1 MNLSLGEGR
10 PERLTGAVVSG
21 EYFDVLR
28 TRAWRGRLIARDD
41 DRVTGG
47 HPVAV
52 ISYGL
57 WRRLFGASDQVIGQK
72 IHINSY
78 PFTVIGVAPP
88 GFVGVSLD
96 NLPEVWVPMTM
107 TNQALPGLPPDFSP
121 LTSRHFF
128 WLNIVG
134 RLKPG
139 TTIAQAQGQ
148 LDVIARRRAAAESKE
163 RPRAVREG
171 RLRREP
177 RDRDAVVGAVSPH
190 VVGPAGCRR
199 ARDAHRV
206 RRRGGP
212 AAGARRAATE
222 EIAVRLAIGAT
233 RGRIIRQLLVESL
246 LLAAIASVAGLLL
259 ASWSGAGL
267 LTLLPADFPLAP
279 TVAGPTSEPR
289 VLLFTVLVTA
299 CRGLAFGLA
308 PAWRAS
314 RPALVPALK
323 QEATS
328 AAGRRVGLRHVF
340 VVAELALSV
349 LLLVGAGLLVRTVL
363 AFTHISPGFNTT
375 NVLVASTDVALQG
388 YSEERGRAFFD
399 AVRARVAVLPGVKSV
414 ALGRMVPVE
423 SSGMRVTFTLPG
435 HKAGG
440 PDSPVADYNPVSPE
454 FFRTLG
460 IPLLYGR
467 DFSPS
472 DTASS
477 PQALIVNRA
486 LVRKYFGGRNPVGVR
501 LSDFGPPGN
510 TPEIVGVVD
519 DARYRTL
526 RDEAQPMIYVAL
538 AQAFMPRMSLV
549 VRTDVPPDA
558 IESCRSRGSGVTRRR
573 AAAVRRAD
581 HARADACVAGGRA
594 PAGVAAGGLR
604 RPCGLPRDRGA
615 LRRDVVRHDAPH
627 EGVRHPPGARRH
639 VVAGL
644 PSGAAPEP
652 DARRRRPRAG
662 SGDGGAASR
671 LLTSLLFDV
680 SPSDVDDLRRR
691 WWRSV
696 AGGAGSRHVAGPP
709 GCDVSA
715 ATALRYE

>member
-1 MNLSLGEGR
+1 MTETQSSVQYRRMSWVLLG
-10 PERLTGAVVSG
+10 VVAL
-21 EYFDVLR
+21 VM
-28 TRAWRGRLIARDD
+28 LIACAD
-41 DRVTGG
+41 
-47 HPVAV
+47 
-52 ISYGL
+52 
-57 WRRLFGASDQVIGQK
+57 
-72 IHINSY
+72 
-78 PFTVIGVAPP
+78 
-88 GFVGVSLD
+88 
-96 NLPEVWVPMTM
+96 
-107 TNQALPGLPPDFSP
+107 
-121 LTSRHFF
+121 
-128 WLNIVG
+128 
-134 RLKPG
+134 
-139 TTIAQAQGQ
+139 
-148 LDVIARRRAAAESKE
+148 
-163 RPRAVREG
+163 
-171 RLRREP
+171 
-177 RDRDAVVGAVSPH
+177 
-190 VVGPAGCRR
+190 
-199 ARDAHRV
+199 
-206 RRRGGP
+206 
-212 AAGARRAATE
+212 AAGLLLVRAE
-222 EIAVRLAIGAT
+222 QRQREIAVRLAIGAT

-246 LLAAIASVAGLLL
+246 LLAAIASIAGLLV

-267 LTLLPADFPLAP
+267 LTLLPADFPLVP

-289 VLLFTVLVTA
+289 VLLFTVLVTLA
-299 CRGLAFGLA
+299 SGLAFGLA

-323 QEATS
+323 QDATS
-328 AAGRRVGLRHVF
+328 AGGRRVALRHVF

-399 AVRARVAVLPGVKSV
+399 AVRARLAVLPGVKSV

-423 SSGMRVTFTLPG
+423 SGGMRVTFTTPG

-440 PDSPVADYNPVSPE
+440 PDSPVADYNPVSPD

-460 IPLLYGR
+460 IPLISGR
-467 DFSPS
+467 DFGRS

-549 VRTDVPPDA
+549 VRTDVPPDVH
-558 IESCRSRGSGVTRRR
+558 RKRRKGRGGVTRRR

-581 HARADACVAGGRA
+581 HARADASVAGGRA
-594 PAGVAAGGLR
+594 AAGVAAGGLR
-604 RPCGLPRDRGA
+604 RACGLPRDRGA

-639 VVAGL
+639 GVARL
-644 PSGAAPEP
+644 RAGAAPEP
-652 DARRRRPRAG
+652 DARRRWARAG
-662 SGDGGAASR
+662 SRDGGRGVAVCSR
-671 LLTSLLFDV
+671 ACCST
-680 SPSDVDDLRRR
+680 
-691 WWRSV
+691 
-696 AGGAGSRHVAGPP
+696 
-709 GCDVSA
+709 
-715 ATALRYE
+715 